1 MRFSLWV
8 LGTLQ
13 RAGKEP
19 SPGVRVGLL
28 SFLLCM
34 YSDTVLGHGGT
45 RPAVTTTQ
53 ETEAAAWAYT
63 IRPHLEKQLQGP

>member
-34 YSDTVLGHGGT
+34 YSDTVLGMAAQGL
-45 RPAVTTTQ
+45 PVTTTQ
-53 ETEAAAWAYT
+53 ETEAAARAYT
-63 IRPHLEKQLQGP
+63 IRPHLEKQ